1 MDTIL
6 WRRESNIAHLTWQ
19 SVPTEF
25 FENGFAFFHKHDRLN
40 RPVAVVRMRYF
51 PQFRD
56 KSKTLTELIRPYA
69 CLVMEMAR
77 RMMLDITAQR
87 EQQGEAQVLVSQIAV
102 IIDIGKAPF
111 IPIVSLLLV
120 SRWHGGSCMNVPVQD
135 TQLVQAIME
144 IMDKRFPGFVGSIY
158 VMNFGWMYQGLW
170 QMIKYLLSDEARSRI
185 SFPSAKEVLEIVP
198 EENLL
203 EGAKIG

>member
-6 WRRESNIAHLTWQ
+6 WRQENNIAHLTWQ

-56 KSKTLTELIRPYA
+56 KSKTLTDLIRPYA

-77 RMMLDITAQR
+77 KMMLDITEER
-87 EQQGEAQVLVSQIAV
+87 EQRGEARVLVSQIVV

-111 IPIVSLLLV
+111 IPIVGWPFV
-120 SRWHGGSCMNVPVQD
+120 SR
-135 TQLVQAIME
+135 
-144 IMDKRFPGFVGSIY
+144 
-158 VMNFGWMYQGLW
+158 
-170 QMIKYLLSDEARSRI
+170 
-185 SFPSAKEVLEIVP
+185 
-198 EENLL
+198 
-203 EGAKIG
+203 